1 MCHAGALATNPK
13 PHFRNPR
20 LRGGINKKI
29 RNMVVTEDEYSYVRL
44 WYATTINMNLD
55 NLLKDLQRVIF
66 NAKKMGLHAC
76 VRLVSP
82 QDEEE
87 DEEED
92 AESNIPKGDILVIG
106 SEENADALPAV
117 CSVGYYAVD
126 IIPIN
131 HLDRDLIARV
141 LTLLLYHVS
150 PDGALCSP
158 GKDWEPMQYMQYN
171 IQYTGHVLR
180 DGKVTSLS
188 TLLFDTM
195 PSTPCDHY
203 RITVDVVNGIRYKI
217 KVNETSY
224 ISHHS
229 ISVSVSNTHTTE
241 FYCSIDWDWHRG
253 KPWEPYRVHGPR
265 SCLDLQVGMQHV
277 FEIGQTNDNDDD
289 ESLISKKYTYT
300 RDTLRDMYV
309 FLRCATNIT
318 MEECRRMLY
327 YLLTTEEI
335 VSPVVTDLHYGTM
348 TDEIVFF
355 EFFFWNFF
363 FFFGIFLENRFWKT
377 LLSIFRRGQA
387 QSSSQ
392 KIPKKKN
399 SKKCTDVVIQL
410 FQSEDGSI
418 SCLNLAGEEVL
429 SVPPNTNAQTFRHEL
444 AKINPLVYASPYV
457 NLHLINERGEWL
469 TQI

>member
-131 HLDRDLIARV
+131 HLDRDLIAKYVPPVHGARV

-348 TDEIVFF
+348 TDEIVFL

-363 FFFGIFLENRFWKT
+363 FFFGIFLENRSF
-377 LLSIFRRGQA
+377 F
-387 QSSSQ
+387 
-392 KIPKKKN
+392 
-399 SKKCTDVVIQL
+399 
-410 FQSEDGSI
+410 
-418 SCLNLAGEEVL
+418 L
-429 SVPPNTNAQTFRHEL
+429 SVYFFSTDEGLVLGRNRSRFL
-444 AKINPLVYASPYV
+444 ALFVDACM
-457 NLHLINERGEWL
+457 
-469 TQI
+469 

>member
-1 MCHAGALATNPK
+1 
-13 PHFRNPR
+13 
-20 LRGGINKKI
+20 
-29 RNMVVTEDEYSYVRL
+29 MVVTEDEYSYVRL

-76 VRLVSP
+76 VRLVSS

-117 CSVGYYAVD
+117 CRVGYYAVD

-131 HLDRDLIARV
+131 LLDRDLIAKYALPVHGARV
-141 LTLLLYHVS
+141 LTLYTYVHLVHV
-150 PDGALCSP
+150 PPNGALCSP
-158 GKDWEPMQYMQYN
+158 GKDWKPMQYMQYN
-171 IQYTGHVLR
+171 IQYTGYVLR

-203 RITVDVVNGIRYKI
+203 RITVDVENGIRYKI
-217 KVNETSY
+217 KVDETSY
-224 ISHHS
+224 TSHHS
-229 ISVSVSNTHTTE
+229 ISVSVSNTHTKE

-253 KPWEPYRVHGPR
+253 KPREPYRVHGPR

-277 FEIGQTNDNDDD
+277 FEIGQMNDNDDD

-335 VSPVVTDLHYGTM
+335 VSPVVTDLHYGTTV
-348 TDEIVFF
+348 TDEIA
-355 EFFFWNFF
+355 N
-363 FFFGIFLENRFWKT
+363 IS
-377 LLSIFRRGQA
+377 LLFPDSHSRVVEVEIISSHDEPVTRRI
-387 QSSSQ
+387 
-392 KIPKKKN
+392 KIAIDPA
-399 SKKCTDVVIQL
+399 SEYTRDVGIQL

-418 SCLNLAGEEVL
+418 SCLSLTGEEVL
-429 SVPPNTNAQTFRHEL
+429 SVPLNTDAQTFRHEL